1 MKEIIKVENE
11 IKIKNE
17 IIDEVDRFV
26 SFIFKNVNSLN
37 YRKVWAY
44 IITQI
49 IQYFLGLD
57 DMLEKVIIK
66 GRNDKGEKYTLTIKV

>member
-26 SFIFKNVNSLN
+26 SFILKNVNSLN
-37 YRKVWAY
+37 YRKIWAY
-44 IITQI
+44 VLITL
-49 IQYFLGLD
+49 IQTFLGPD
-57 DMLEKVIIK
+57 DLLEEIVIK
-66 GRNDKGEKYTLTIKV
+66 GRNDKGEPYSIIIF